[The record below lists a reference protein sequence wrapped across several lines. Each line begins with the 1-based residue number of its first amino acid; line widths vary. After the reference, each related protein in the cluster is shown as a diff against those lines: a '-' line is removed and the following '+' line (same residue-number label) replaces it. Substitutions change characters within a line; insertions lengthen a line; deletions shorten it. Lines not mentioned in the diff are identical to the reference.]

1 MSAASRIDPEL
12 KQELLAEARLIRNIR
27 RGVNAELNRIS
38 RAVSKRTMSAESAMA
53 YTKQQMAD
61 YFSAE
66 LGARKV
72 SE

>member
-1 MSAASRIDPEL
+1 MSAASHLDPEL
-12 KQELLAEARLIRNIR
+12 KADLLAEARLIRSIR
-27 RGVNAELNRIS
+27 RNVNAELGRVS
-38 RAVSKRTMSAESAMA
+38 RVVLKRSMSVESAMA